1 MEIREVQETWWH
13 RLIAVVLG
21 WFWLLSS
28 LAAAYFAWAVSEKT
42 VYSYSWRLP
51 YIATDHET
59 SCEPSIYYAINQANF
74 FCGEFTDAGSAVDDM
89 VSVGYITK
97 SEQIPTPRTPIS
109 DARVLEA
116 VSKQHPIKSSWEQRI
131 SWPEMRKNG
140 GYALLFS
147 IVLWLLIAFLQKI
160 IFYIAYGARHRII
173 R

>member
-21 WFWLLSS
+21 WSWLLAS
-28 LAAAYFAWAVSEKT
+28 LVAAYFAWAVSERT
-42 VYSYSWRLP
+42 TYSYSWRVP
-51 YIATDHET
+51 YVATENET
-59 SCEPSIYYAINQANF
+59 ACTPSIYYEINQSSF
-74 FCGEFTDAGSAVDDM
+74 YCGEFSDAKSAINDM

-97 SEQIPTPRTPIS
+97 SEQIPTPRTEVS

-116 VSKQHPIKSSWEQRI
+116 ISKHHPIKSSWKREM
-131 SWPEMRKNG
+131 SWSEMRKNG

-147 IVLWLLIAFLQKI
+147 IVLWLLIALLQKI